1 MIYNLYSIIQD
12 SQRKDLEYSMIE
24 ALKLCDST
32 DKVIK
37 DDNPNDNKE
46 VNYIN
51 IVTPFLIVPLELQA
65 HTREQTYIY
74 LIICVS
80 LQLSN

>member
-12 SQRKDLEYSMIE
+12 SERKDLEYRMIE
-24 ALKLCDST
+24 ALKLCDSS

-51 IVTPFLIVPLELQA
+51 IVNK
-65 HTREQTYIY
+65 
-74 LIICVS
+74 S
-80 LQLSN
+80 LSRISKWKEG